1 MLQAM
6 IVRAIGGFY
15 DVRTADGSVFHCRA
29 RGRFKN
35 DGIIPA
41 VGDRVTFTQ
50 LSDTEGILERVG
62 ARDSFILRPP
72 VANLDQV
79 VIICATQ
86 DPPISLQLLDR
97 LLVLVENHRLRAV
110 ICLNK
115 DDLPRTDNEH
125 FLQSLYAGIGYT
137 LLVTSAK
144 ELRGIDKLQQELC
157 GRISVLAGLSGV
169 GKSTLLNRIQ
179 PGLALRTG
187 EVSEKMRTGKHTT
200 RHVELLTLDCGG
212 MVADTPGFSQLDLTN
227 VKSDEL
233 RLCFPEFAA
242 PAAHCRF
249 TTCKHVNEPGCAVKD
264 AVATGTVA
272 SSRYNN
278 YLTFLEEVT
287 TQERSY

>member
-41 VGDRVTFTQ
+41 VGDRVSFTQ
-50 LSDTEGILERVG
+50 LSDTEGILEGVE

-86 DPPISLQLLDR
+86 DPPLSLQLLDR

-115 DDLPRTDNEH
+115 DDLPRADDVH
-125 FLQSLYAGIGYT
+125 FLQSLYEGVGYT

-233 RLCFPEFAA
+233 RLCFPEFAG
-242 PAAHCRF
+242 PATHCRF

-287 TQERSY
+287 KQERSY